1 MSRHLPALIWRTT
14 LLSLTAAA
22 LLSACSPDETAKP
35 DLILVSLDTVRADVF
50 ADVAATNPVL
60 ARVLAASVRF
70 KAAATSAPLTLPAH
84 TSLLTGLDPNRHGVR
99 NNGDRVATTVPLLA
113 ERLRAQGYRTTAVV
127 SAFPL
132 DRQFGLARGFDR
144 YDQPASA
151 GGPES
156 SLAILERRGDASVD
170 RALAELTPAAAPQFL
185 WLHLFDAHAPYVAP
199 GTPAG
204 AGLREAYRA
213 EVAYVA
219 HQLGRLVVALEQRQ
233 RPFVLVVVGDHGEGL
248 GDHDE
253 LDHGLLLYD
262 STVLVPMFWYAPD
275 RFRPAMP
282 KQTPRLIDV
291 APTLAAI
298 AGIEDGVP
306 TDGIDLQPLL
316 LAAGDLQI
324 PPAYAETRYPEL
336 AYRTLPLR
344 SLRDGRWK
352 LIATRDETELYDLAE
367 DAAETRDRSDEE
379 RARADAMQLDLWQRP
394 ETAPQEAVMTPEV
407 ARQLQGL
414 GYVNTSRGDAI
425 VAGHP
430 RSIVASHRRLVELQS
445 MLGSA
450 APAQVLAQA
459 RQLATDEP
467 GNAFAHELLGSL
479 LLEQGDLAG
488 AIAALDA
495 AARLN
500 PDNSE
505 TRYKLA
511 EALMHA
517 GRHVD
522 ALGHWQMLELLE
534 PQRAGVWTNEAAAL
548 ASLGNWAE
556 AWAAIQQGLTL
567 GANDANTLDN
577 AALIA
582 ERLRRWGDAARL
594 QQQRAGLA
602 EPPFRDFGRLALNQL
617 RSTDT
622 EGARHSLSEARARG
636 INDPLLALAN
646 VLLAIRDGDG
656 VAAKANADELQRAQP
671 RLWQAAQREFPE
683 LASLTH

>member
-1 MSRHLPALIWRTT
+1 MPDHLPEMTWRGTVLALM
-14 LLSLTAAA
+14 AAA
-22 LLSACSPDETAKP
+22 LLSACSPPETAKP

-50 ADVAATNPVL
+50 AEVAATDPVL

-113 ERLRAQGYRTTAVV
+113 ERLRTRGYRTTAVV

-132 DRQFGLARGFDR
+132 DRQFGLARGFDL
-144 YDQPASA
+144 YDQPESP
-151 GGPES
+151 GETES
-156 SLAILERRGDASVD
+156 SLALLERRGDASVD

-185 WLHLFDAHAPYVAP
+185 WLHLFDAHAPYAAP
-199 GTPAG
+199 ATPAG

-219 HQLGRLVVALEQRQ
+219 QQLGRLLVALEQRQ

-298 AGIEDGVP
+298 AGVEDAVS

-316 LAAGDLQI
+316 SGGELLI

-336 AYRTLPLR
+336 AYRKLPLR

-352 LIATRDETELYDLAE
+352 LIATRDEAELYDLAE
-367 DAAETRDRSDEE
+367 DAAETRDRSTAE
-379 RARADAMQLDLWQRP
+379 RVRADAMQLEAWQRP
-394 ETAPQEAVMTPEV
+394 ENAPHDVVMTPEV

-414 GYVNTSRGDAI
+414 GYVNTSRGDTI

-450 APAQVLAQA
+450 APAKVLAQA

-467 GNAFAHELLGSL
+467 ENAFAHELLGSL
-479 LLEQGDLAG
+479 LLEHGDLAG
-488 AIAALDA
+488 AIGALDA
-495 AARLN
+495 ATRLN

-534 PQRAGVWTNEAAAL
+534 PRRAGVWTNEAAAL
-548 ASLGNWAE
+548 ASLGNWAD

-594 QQQRAGLA
+594 QLQRTRLA
-602 EPPFRDFGRLALNQL
+602 EPPFREFGRLALNQL
-617 RSTDT
+617 RSDDAD
-622 EGARHSLSEARARG
+622 GAQRSLSEARARG

-671 RLWQAAQREFPE
+671 RLWQAALREFPE
-683 LASLTH
+683 LASLAAR